1 MQSPCSDQ
9 SEEEGQ
15 RIRLKLNS
23 LLVSMHAPYVSALLF
38 LLLLS
43 FLPPAEGSE
52 AAGRREEREKRSVPY
67 WGLWSSDFF
76 GWLEELRAQAA
87 DNGMLDLARTFWAH
101 FPISSEL
108 GYDSPEPEPE
118 TEE

>member
-1 MQSPCSDQ
+1 PRVCM
-9 SEEEGQ
+9 
-15 RIRLKLNS
+15 
-23 LLVSMHAPYVSALLF
+23 
-38 LLLLS
+38 
-43 FLPPAEGSE
+43 LPPTVQRRAVSKV
-52 AAGRREEREKRSVPY
+52 REEREKRSVPY

-108 GYDSPEPEPE
+108 GYDRPEPE
-118 TEE
+118 TEAEE